1 MRLTLRTL
9 LAYRDRVLNANEIE
23 DMHGRVQQSA
33 MASNLIK
40 RLESLSQR
48 TNILA
53 PPIEGKGLGGDA
65 NSIAE
70 YLDDTLKGDKVPEL
84 ERICLES
91 DVQLAELAQCH
102 SLLSAAL
109 STSIEVPST
118 LRQRIVGLA
127 DDTLRAEEFARRQ
140 AELRGAVEAATN
152 SSSTQTADDS
162 RRAASSER
170 MRFRTDDAHAEPT
183 QQADGDGRLAPNK
196 ERTLVQAQRVT
207 APMMASGATRFA
219 PAASTWKVR
228 TSRMKSPNIC
238 AGARAMVG

>member
-9 LAYRDRVLNANEIE
+9 LAYRDRVLNANELE

-53 PPIEGKGLGGDA
+53 PPIEGKGLGADA

-70 YLDDTLKGDKVPEL
+70 YLDDSLKGDKVPEL

-109 STSIEVPST
+109 STAVDVPGS
-118 LRQRIVGLA
+118 LR
-127 DDTLRAEEFARRQ
+127 
-140 AELRGAVEAATN
+140 
-152 SSSTQTADDS
+152 TA
-162 RRAASSER
+162 
-170 MRFRTDDAHAEPT
+170 
-183 QQADGDGRLAPNK
+183 
-196 ERTLVQAQRVT
+196 
-207 APMMASGATRFA
+207 
-219 PAASTWKVR
+219 
-228 TSRMKSPNIC
+228 C
-238 AGARAMVG
+238 AGAER